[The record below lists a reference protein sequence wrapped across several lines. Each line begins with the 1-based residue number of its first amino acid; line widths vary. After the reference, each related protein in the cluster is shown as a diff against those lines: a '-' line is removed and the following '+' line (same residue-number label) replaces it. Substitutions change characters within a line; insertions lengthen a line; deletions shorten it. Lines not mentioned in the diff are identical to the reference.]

1 MAVATGTALL
11 VAAGMAAASSAYSAQ
26 EQKKAQKKSANLQQ
40 QQAMEARRIAAEQK
54 PMEEAAT
61 LQTNT
66 EGSVL
71 GNLGLAIDADYSK
84 KKPSSLG
91 GVSTTTSG
99 LGFGS

>member
-1 MAVATGTALL
+1 MAVSAA
-11 VAAGMAAASSAYSAQ
+11 VAATIGAGLYSAN
-26 EQKKAQKKSANLQQ
+26 EQKKSATKARDLQQ
-40 QQAMEARRIAAEQK
+40 SQALEARRLAAEQK

-71 GNLGLAIDADYSK
+71 GNLGLSIEADYSK
-84 KKPSSLG
+84 KKPSGLG
-91 GVSTTTSG
+91 GVATTSSG

>member
-1 MAVATGTALL
+1 MGGIGTALAV
-11 VAAGMAAASSAYSAQ
+11 VAIGSTAYSAEQ
-26 EQKKAQKKSANLQQ
+26 QKKATKKASNLQQ

-71 GNLGLAIDADYSK
+71 GNLGLSVEADYSK
-84 KKPSSLG
+84 KKPSALG
-91 GVSTTTSG
+91 GVSGTSSG

>member
-1 MAVATGTALL
+1 MAVSAAIAGAVAIGTSVYSAEEQKK
-11 VAAGMAAASSAYSAQ
+11 AAKKAASAQ
-26 EQKKAQKKSANLQQ
+26 EQ
-40 QQAMEARRIAAEQK
+40 QALEARRIAAEQK

-71 GNLGLAIDADYSK
+71 GNLGLSVEADYSK
-84 KKPSSLG
+84 KKTSSLG
-91 GVSTTTSG
+91 GVATTSSG